1 MEEKKILVADDHTI
15 VRSGI
20 KLIIKDIF
28 PFAVVDEAGNANE
41 VEASVRNK
49 DYNLIILDIKMPETD
64 PVALVSSLS
73 ACTDGNRV
81 LIFSVSPDE
90 LYAKKFLKLGALGYL
105 NKQSSPEE
113 VKKAIYNVLHG
124 TLYTSQKVKELF
136 LNDLKSKK
144 TDNPFEKLSDKEL
157 LIAKYY
163 LKGYNHT
170 EIKKMLKLH
179 SSTIG
184 TLKTRLF
191 VKLKIKSLVDLIE
204 LSRLYKPER
213 SDPRN

>member
-1 MEEKKILVADDHTI
+1 MEEKRILVADDHTI

-20 KLIIKDIF
+20 KFIIKDIF
-28 PFAVVDEAGNANE
+28 PFAVVDEARNANE

-49 DYNLIILDIKMPETD
+49 DYDLIILDIKMPETD
-64 PVALVSSLS
+64 PIALVSSIF
-73 ACTDGNRV
+73 AYKEGNRV
-81 LIFSVSPDE
+81 LIFSVNPDE
-90 LYAKKFLKLGALGYL
+90 LYAKKFLKLGVLGYL

-113 VKKAIYNVLHG
+113 VKKAIYNVYHG
-124 TLYTSQKVKELF
+124 TLYASQKVKELF

-157 LIAKYY
+157 VIAKYY
-163 LKGYNHT
+163 LTGYSHT

-191 VKLKIKSLVDLIE
+191 GKLKIKNLVDLTE
-204 LSRLYKPER
+204 LAKLYKPER
-213 SDPRN
+213 SDPGN

>member
-1 MEEKKILVADDHTI
+1 MEEKRILVADDHTI

-20 KLIIKDIF
+20 KFIIKDIF
-28 PFAVVDEAGNANE
+28 PFAVVDEARNADE

-49 DYNLIILDIKMPETD
+49 DYDLIILDIKMPETD
-64 PVALVSSLS
+64 PIALVSSLF
-73 ACTDGNRV
+73 ACKEGNKV
-81 LIFSVSPDE
+81 LIFSVNPDE

-124 TLYTSQKVKELF
+124 TLYTSQKVKEHF

-163 LKGYNHT
+163 LKGYTHT
-170 EIKKMLKLH
+170 EIKKTLKLH

-184 TLKTRLF
+184 TLKARLF
-191 VKLKIKSLVDLIE
+191 GKLKIKNLIDLTE
-204 LSRLYKPER
+204 LAKLYKPEH
-213 SDPRN
+213 SDPGN